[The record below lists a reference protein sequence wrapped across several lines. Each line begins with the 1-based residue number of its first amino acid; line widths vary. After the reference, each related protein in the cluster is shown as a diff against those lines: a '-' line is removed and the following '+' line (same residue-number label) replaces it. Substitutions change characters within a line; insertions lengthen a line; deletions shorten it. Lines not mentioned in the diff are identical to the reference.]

1 MEEYIDILNE
11 NGELTGE
18 IRTKREVHEL
28 GLWHRAVHI
37 WILNPK
43 GELLL
48 QQRAEQKENYGG
60 YWDISAA
67 GHVSAGETSIESA
80 LREIEEE
87 LGVKIRERELIS
99 FGTVIQQKVINNETY
114 INNEYNDLFI
124 IEKDIPLPEMT
135 MQKSEVQDLKYILW
149 RELKEMVE
157 SNDEQLVPH
166 PEEYELL
173 FQYLEKKFS

>member
-67 GHVSAGETSIESA
+67 GHVSAEETSIESA

-87 LGVKIRERELIS
+87 LGVEIRER
-99 FGTVIQQKVINNETY
+99 V
-114 INNEYNDLFI
+114 DFI
-124 IEKDIPLPEMT
+124 WYGNTAKGYKQRDI
-135 MQKSEVQDLKYILW
+135 Y
-149 RELKEMVE
+149 
-157 SNDEQLVPH
+157 
-166 PEEYELL
+166 
-173 FQYLEKKFS
+173 